1 MPSVRPGTNANQRR
15 SQRILLSL
23 GIIVTGKRTNGTAF
37 SERTKTEVVGAHGA
51 QILLREPV
59 LPGQILTMTNILTN
73 EEIACTVIDLNHGQA
88 AAPEVG
94 VEFAH
99 PCPRFWRVS
108 FPPSD

>member
-1 MPSVRPGTNANQRR
+1 MALR
-15 SQRILLSL
+15 SQNAQKPKWWAL
-23 GIIVTGKRTNGTAF
+23 TA
-37 SERTKTEVVGAHGA
+37 T